1 MAFLAVLFYNKNMNS
16 EVVLK
21 WLYAHKKLITTIILI
36 GFVVFFFSLARVSS
50 HLTIPY
56 YVWVSCFSYIALL
69 SYWALSIKDRI
80 IERDVRRYCLTMAL
94 LMIFFV
100 IVRSI
105 KWTFGD
111 IPPVAQL
118 SWYMYYV
125 PHILLP
131 LFLFLIALSLDKKLY
146 ARYQRLIWWLF
157 FLSGSLI
164 VFILT
169 NSFHQQI
176 FKIVEWT
183 AYYDVIEYQPLFL
196 AIVMWLGFFIG
207 LTVILLIIKSKL
219 PHTNRRIVLPLFVI
233 LAYAV
238 YLVLYSFNPGTS
250 GVGFVEF
257 MVTECLIYIA
267 LIESL
272 IYVGLIPSN
281 SNYQK
286 LFENSPIPMLII
298 DGDERVLCKSKAAPK
313 VDLAS
318 YHNLCDGVARNVD
331 DWRFCLKKISGGCV
345 LWFDDMS
352 DINAKIKEIENI
364 NQALLQETDLL
375 RDEIL
380 LGKKE
385 IVLREKDRIYNAIER
400 EISAKRAQVNKM
412 IEKLPDDRAARSAV
426 LMHVCLIGAYIKRMS
441 NMVLLEEMYGD
452 INAIELQNAVIESL
466 FSYRLK
472 NRATHSE
479 QYIDFMLS
487 AELVKIIYRRFEEEL
502 EYYFEQSAVVE
513 VFWLKQR
520 GAFEL
525 SWQFKVANLTPY
537 DDGRRF
543 AEQLKRYG
551 VIVKCQAM
559 ADGAISNLYFA
570 KV

>member
-1 MAFLAVLFYNKNMNS
+1 MAFLAVLFYNENMNS
-16 EVVLK
+16 QVVLK
-21 WLYAHKKLITTIILI
+21 WLYAHKKLITTIFLL

-56 YVWVSCFSYIALL
+56 YVWVSCISYIALL
-69 SYWALSIKDRI
+69 AYWALSIKDRI
-80 IERDVRRYCLTMAL
+80 IERDVRRYCLAMAL

-105 KWTFGD
+105 KWTFGH
-111 IPPVAQL
+111 IPAIAQL

-164 VFILT
+164 AFILT

-183 AYYDVIEYQPLFL
+183 AKYDVIEYQPLFL
-196 AIVMWLGFFIG
+196 AVVVWLAFFIG
-207 LTVILLIIKSKL
+207 VTIVLLIIKSKL

-238 YLVLYSFNPGTS
+238 YLVLYSFNPGTG

-286 LFENSPIPMLII
+286 LFENSPIPMVII
-298 DGDERVLCKSKAAPK
+298 DGDERVLCKSKSTPT

-318 YHNLCDGVARNVD
+318 YRSLCDGAAHNVG
-331 DWRFCLKKISGGCV
+331 DWRFCLNKISGGCV

-412 IEKLPDDRAARSAV
+412 IEKLPAVAAARNAV
-426 LMHVCLIGAYIKRMS
+426 LMRVCLIGAYIKRMS
-441 NMVLLEEMYGD
+441 NMVLLEEMYRD

-472 NRATHSE
+472 NRAVHSE
-479 QYIDFMLS
+479 HYVDFALS
-487 AELVKIIYRRFEEEL
+487 AELVKIIYRRFEDEL
-502 EYYFEQSAVVE
+502 EYYFDQSAAVA
-513 VFWLKQR
+513 VFWSKQQA
-520 GAFEL
+520 AFKL
-525 SWQFKVANLTPY
+525 TWQFKAANLTPY
-537 DDGRRF
+537 DDGRHF

-551 VIVKCQAM
+551 GVVKRRVTTGGVTS
-559 ADGAISNLYFA
+559 DLYFA